1 MSKHHTVI
9 GDLIL
14 DRFIYGSANRV
25 SAEAP
30 TLVLDVEDEIDMLGG
45 AYNVAAHICNLEH
58 TCDFISVTG
67 GNFGLVMNS
76 FTDSF
81 HPKCEETL
89 YFESARKTTI
99 KTRLI
104 SKYKGTH
111 LLRVDC
117 ETSQPIRT
125 KNEDNIISASL
136 NSLKKNTKDI
146 LLVDYKKGVITDKLA
161 QTIINNSTRDNI
173 PVYVDTKRDNLD
185 CFEGATIIKPNKYE
199 FEKIKLRYA
208 PHSNMEEACYYICSS
223 LSIQKLVITAGNEGI
238 YAFDIDAGLVHC
250 IAEKVEV
257 KELSGAGDSVL
268 AVLSYCLSEGYDFK
282 QSVIYA
288 NKLAGKFISSGIQ
301 YRAKKEDLFC
311 EGI

>member
-14 DRFIYGSANRV
+14 DRFVYGSANRV

-58 TCDFISVTG
+58 TCDFISVSG
-67 GNFGLVMNS
+67 NNFGLVMSS

-81 HPKCEETL
+81 HPNCKETL
-89 YFESARKTTI
+89 YFETARTTTV

-111 LLRVDC
+111 LLRVDR
-117 ETSQPIRT
+117 ETIQPIRT
-125 KNEDNIISASL
+125 KNEDNIIRSSSD
-136 NSLKKNTKDI
+136 SLKNKTNDI
-146 LLVDYKKGVITDKLA
+146 ILVDYKKGVVTDNLA
-161 QTIINNSTRDNI
+161 ETIITNANRENI

-185 CFEGATIIKPNKYE
+185 CFEGATIVKPNKYE

-208 PHSNMEEACYYICSS
+208 PHSDMEDACYTICSS

-238 YAFDIDAGLVHC
+238 YAFDLDAGLVHC
-250 IAEKVEV
+250 TAEKVEV